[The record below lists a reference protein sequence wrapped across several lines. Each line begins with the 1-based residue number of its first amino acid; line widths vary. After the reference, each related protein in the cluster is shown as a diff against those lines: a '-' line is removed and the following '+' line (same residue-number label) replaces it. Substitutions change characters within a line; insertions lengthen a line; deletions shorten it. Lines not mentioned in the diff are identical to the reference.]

1 MSLNNS
7 QMLPDRIRDMRQMN
21 DLINAEDI
29 VLAEIEQK
37 IDGMYQR
44 TSLLR
49 KELINERWLEE
60 KLSQITDG
68 IVYVRKKENLLY
80 IEIVLNVGKLKS
92 EKPAEV
98 ISFLNKWLP
107 AHLAYGVTYE
117 KFLEAENFMA
127 CIWQHDEIFT
137 LCEVKI

>member
-7 QMLPDRIRDMRQMN
+7 QMLPDRVRGMRQMN

-29 VLAEIEQK
+29 VLAEIEQI

-92 EKPAEV
+92 EKPAEI

-117 KFLEAENFMA
+117 KFLEAENFTA